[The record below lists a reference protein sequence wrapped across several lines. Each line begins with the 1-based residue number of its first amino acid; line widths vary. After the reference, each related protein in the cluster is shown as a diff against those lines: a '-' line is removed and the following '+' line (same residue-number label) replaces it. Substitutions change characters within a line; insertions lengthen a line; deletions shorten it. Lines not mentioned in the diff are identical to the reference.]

1 MSDNLNKY
9 GLSRS
14 IPEGIKRQVRQ
25 ACGFGCVCCGLA
37 IASYEHIDPEFHEAK
52 SHDPDR
58 MAFLCEG
65 CHSRITRNFWSKQ
78 RVKEARESPWCIQEG
93 SCHDAFDTGDNNLTV
108 WVGGNRIVNM
118 ETILK
123 VDDTALLSIEP
134 PEASGGPYRLSGE
147 FYDERGALI
156 AGSGGAL
163 RIGDGGGTF
172 TIGALPKPSD
182 LPKTLKGKSIAR
194 HWGTIRFIVPEKSK
208 SVGRNEPC
216 PCQSGLKY
224 KKCCGN

>member
-58 MAFLCEG
+58 MALLCEG

-147 FYDERGALI
+147 FYDERG
-156 AGSGGAL
+156 
-163 RIGDGGGTF
+163 TF
-172 TIGALPKPSD
+172 LFK
-182 LPKTLKGKSIAR
+182 
-194 HWGTIRFIVPEKSK
+194 IV
-208 SVGRNEPC
+208 RNEWFGEASNWDIECVGGRIIIRTEPQNIALQILC
-216 PCQSGLKY
+216 DPPGGMIIEKMNMFY
-224 KKCCGN
+224 KNAHFVADNYELRVRAHDK